1 MKRALARS
9 HQVIER
15 EITVGHGIETITG
28 RLREAEGA
36 CRHVAIDIEPRSGQ
50 CCRAERTFI
59 HPYQGIGKARAITD
73 QHFEIGEQMMSQG
86 HRLRRLQM
94 RESGHDAIGMLFGS
108 ADQRGKQGI
117 DTRNGAL
124 HGAAHPHAEIG
135 RHLIVAAAGRVQA
148 PGSGADDLGQ
158 AGFGGHVDV
167 LEVPIL
173 GYAVAFIF
181 GRDLLQAFI
190 DRLRVSLAHNALLG
204 QHGHMRPA
212 SRDILAPERLV
223 ERD

>member
-73 QHFEIGEQMMSQG
+73 QHFEIGEQMMS
-86 HRLRRLQM
+86 
-94 RESGHDAIGMLFGS
+94 
-108 ADQRGKQGI
+108 
-117 DTRNGAL
+117 
-124 HGAAHPHAEIG
+124 
-135 RHLIVAAAGRVQA
+135 
-148 PGSGADDLGQ
+148 
-158 AGFGGHVDV
+158 
-167 LEVPIL
+167 
-173 GYAVAFIF
+173 
-181 GRDLLQAFI
+181 
-190 DRLRVSLAHNALLG
+190 
-204 QHGHMRPA
+204 
-212 SRDILAPERLV
+212 
-223 ERD
+223 